1 MMDVSP
7 RRNFRQLNFIL
18 IAALVMVLDQISK
31 WFAIARL
38 TTAFGPEPQTLAFS
52 EGLSRFLWTL
62 HPSRGPAV
70 SVFDSFWHYRY
81 VENPGAAW
89 GFLSQSLSAWRTP
102 FFLCVTLSAMAFIVI
117 CHRRAAPEQRALRV
131 GLAMVFGGA
140 LGNFIDRVRL
150 GYVIDF
156 IDWHYYDKAAWPTF
170 NVADAAITLG
180 VGILLLDLFLEPN
193 RK

>member
-1 MMDVSP
+1 MDVSP
-7 RRNFRQLNFIL
+7 QRNMRQLIFAV
-18 IAALVMVLDQISK
+18 IAFGVMVLDQISK
-31 WFAIARL
+31 WFAIKHL
-38 TTAFGPEPQTLAFS
+38 TDAFGVDPAKLNFS
-52 EGLSRFLWTL
+52 EGMQRFLWTV
-62 HPSRGPAV
+62 HPSRMPSV
-70 SVFDSFWHYRY
+70 SVLDSFWHYRY

-102 FFLCVTLSAMAFIVI
+102 FFLGISLSAMAFIVI

-140 LGNFIDRVRL
+140 IGNFIDRARL

-170 NVADAAITLG
+170 NVADAAITIG
-180 VGILLLDLFLEPN
+180 VGILLMDLFLEPN